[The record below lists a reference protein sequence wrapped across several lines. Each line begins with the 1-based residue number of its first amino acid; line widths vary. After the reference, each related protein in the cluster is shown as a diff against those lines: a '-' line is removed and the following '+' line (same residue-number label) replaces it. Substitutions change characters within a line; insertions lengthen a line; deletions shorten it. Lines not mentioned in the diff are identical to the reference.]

1 MAILKNKAQREGQ
14 IMANIYAQD
23 TKIRDVKGRSKYI
36 SDHEKQEEIVL
47 HKKNMKYDWSVYSD
61 YEKNNKNGASE
72 NLEAREI
79 IVALP
84 NELSKYPVDLE
95 KICDNLAK
103 EFFGFNRDFEYAVH
117 WNKERTNF
125 HVHFLYSEREFKKD
139 ITPRTYSRDMWYE
152 KESGKMAKANAEN
165 AELRFKKGDYIRDK
179 EGNVKYNDN
188 PFTIKDRKFHNKSWF
203 QERNEIIQKEFE
215 AHNLNLGIQNKETP
229 YLSQRKIGHGSRED
243 YVKSMSQ
250 YNEGVKQY
258 NKLIKK
264 IVDADPE
271 KMDDYIQMKKQ
282 VTFKILDFNSQEKA
296 MSSKSIEFLKIV
308 KEVLMEKI
316 KEIGLLIQKIT
327 KPSVHNKHLAI
338 LEAAKNKQEKERLE
352 AENKKWE
359 YESLLKEIE
368 IIEEKV
374 VMEEEIIEI
383 EVPDK
388 EEVEQEIEESVS
400 MRF

>member
-1 MAILKNKAQREGQ
+1 
-14 IMANIYAQD
+14 MANIYAQD

-47 HKKNMKYDWSVYSD
+47 HKKNMKYDWSVYAD

-84 NELSKYPVDLE
+84 NKLSDYPIDLE

-103 EFFGFNRDFEYAVH
+103 EFFGYNRDFEYAVH

-125 HVHFLYSEREFKKD
+125 HVHFLYSEREFKND

-203 QERNEIIQKEFE
+203 QERNEIIQKEFQS
-215 AHNLNLGIQNKETP
+215 HNLNLGIQNKETP
-229 YLSQRKIGHGSRED
+229 YLSQRKIGHGGRED
-243 YVKSMSQ
+243 FVKSMIQ

-264 IVDADPE
+264 IVDTDPE
-271 KMDDYIQMKKQ
+271 KMDDYIQMKKD
-282 VTFKILDFNSQEKA
+282 VAFKILDFNSQEKA
-296 MSSKSIEFLKIV
+296 ISSKSIEFLKIV
-308 KEVLMEKI
+308 KEVLIKKI
-316 KEIGLLIQKIT
+316 HEIGLLIQRIT
-327 KPSVHNKHLAI
+327 KPSINNKHLAI
-338 LEAAKNKQEKERLE
+338 LAAAKKKQEKEILE
-352 AENKKWE
+352 AEIKKQE

-368 IIEEKV
+368 IIEEQV
-374 VMEEEIIEI
+374 VIEEEIIEI
-383 EVPDK
+383 SVPDA
-388 EEVEQEIEESVS
+388 EEVEKEIEKKIEESVS